1 MRDTFKK
8 EIIKLAKRNKNLYLL
23 TGDLGF
29 GVFDEF
35 EKLFPSRY
43 INVGVAEQNL
53 IGVSTGLALE
63 GKIIVAYSI
72 ANFLTLRCFE
82 QIRNDAVY
90 HNLNINLVSTGGGY
104 TYGVLGMSHHAT
116 EDLSVMNSIPG
127 TTIVAPSNKW
137 ETKKFL
143 NILLKNSGVS
153 YLRLEKGGSDIE
165 PDKKKVGI
173 GNLIKYRNGREI
185 AIISIGGI
193 FSECCKAIN
202 NLKLRNIYPSLYS
215 LPSLKPL
222 NDKQIISV
230 IRKYKHI
237 ITVEENNNIGGLG
250 STISNLIHKYKIK
263 NLYFHTLSTNDQT
276 LKIVGDQEYL
286 RSKVGIDSKGIE
298 KKIIK
303 INNDKKYI

>member
-1 MRDTFKK
+1 MRDTFQK
-8 EIIKLAKRNKNLYLL
+8 EIIKLARRNKNLFLL

-127 TTIVAPSNKW
+127 TTIVAPSNRW

-165 PDKKKVGI
+165 PDKKEIGI
-173 GNLIKYRNGREI
+173 GKLIKYCNGRDI

-193 FSECCKAIN
+193 FSECYKAIN
-202 NLKLRNIYPSLYS
+202 NLRLKNISPSLYS

-222 NDKQIISV
+222 NHKQIISE

-237 ITVEENNNIGGLG
+237 VTVEENNNIGGLG
-250 STISNLIHKYKIK
+250 STISNLIHMHKIK
-263 NLYFHTLSTNDQT
+263 NLYFHSLSTNDRI
-276 LKIVGDQEYL
+276 LKIVGDQDYL

-298 KKIIK
+298 NSIIK
-303 INNDKKYI
+303 IINDKKYI

>member
-1 MRDTFKK
+1 MRDTFQK
-8 EIIKLAKRNKNLYLL
+8 EIIKLAKRDKNLYLL

-63 GKIIVAYSI
+63 GKTIVAYSI

-137 ETKKFL
+137 ETKRFL
-143 NILLKNSGVS
+143 NILIKNSGVS
-153 YLRLEKGGSDIE
+153 YLRLEKGGSNIV
-165 PDKKKVGI
+165 PDKKEVSI
-173 GNLIKYRNGREI
+173 GKLIKYFDGKDI

-202 NLKLRNIYPSLYS
+202 NIKLRNISPSLYS

-222 NDKQIISV
+222 NEKQIISE

-237 ITVEENNNIGGLG
+237 VTVEENNNIGGLG
-250 STISNLIHKYKIK
+250 STISNLIHKFKIK
-263 NLYFHTLSTNDQT
+263 NLYFHSLSTNDQI
-276 LKIVGDQEYL
+276 LKIVGNQDYL
-286 RSKVGIDSKGIE
+286 RSKVGIDAKGIE
-298 KKIIK
+298 NSIIK
-303 INNDKKYI
+303 IKNDKKYI